1 MPPFIDI
8 RPALT
13 ALDTPVL
20 SRLYRECTPR
30 VLVVTDGLNFDPA
43 QGFGLSQFVNS
54 LRNGLVH
61 GMTPIVKTASRFAS
75 AGAEITGFNFN
86 DATHG
91 LSIGRYDVL
100 FLLGFNG
107 EGSSDLPQA
116 EVDTIARFM
125 QDGGGVF
132 ATGDHQTLGA
142 SLSGNIP
149 RVRQMRKWKNADAP
163 PHVSNTLRH
172 STNLSG
178 SDETEEFDDQSD
190 AQPQRL
196 YLNYQ
201 TVAGGTATIDRLAH
215 PLMQMVGRR
224 RVLEVFPDHPH
235 EGECRVPD
243 PLKGSFKL
251 DGNDV
256 LEWPADPVGAAV
268 SPEIVASS
276 VSHGDGFPSGPT
288 GPKLGLVPKLFAA
301 VAAYDGHRARVGRV
315 VTDATWHH
323 FININLD
330 GTDSPFTAFTT
341 AGGADTDAMTRMRR
355 YYVNLATWLMP
366 RKVRRCLR
374 FPLVLKELQ
383 RYPLFEELDLPRPPE
398 LTGPEVLRFGEQ
410 LAASL
415 SRHVPAFEA
424 LALAD
429 DALEDAFGAEQAA
442 KLRQESGQLTGG
454 FTVAELSQAALGGM
468 LVSMAAELE
477 KIKGPDEIEPHKTFE
492 GSAAEGARLGVARLL
507 EDRRKELRRLDG
519 LLEVLNG
526 RVTAAR

>member
-8 RPALT
+8 RPTLT
-13 ALDTPVL
+13 ALDTAVL
-20 SRLYRECTPR
+20 NRLYRECTPR
-30 VLVVTDGLNFDPA
+30 VLVVTDGLNFDPG

-86 DATHG
+86 DAAHG
-91 LSIGRYDVL
+91 LTISRYDVL

-107 EGSSDLPQA
+107 EGSSDLPQP

-178 SDETEEFDDQSD
+178 SDETEEFADQSD
-190 AQPQRL
+190 RLPQRL

-201 TVAGGTATIDRLAH
+201 TVAGGTAAIDRLAH
-215 PLMQMVGRR
+215 PLMQMVAPR

-235 EGECRVPD
+235 EGECRVPEV
-243 PLKGSFKL
+243 LKGSFPL
-251 DGNDV
+251 DGRDV
-256 LEWPADPVGAAV
+256 LEWPTDPVGAAV
-268 SPEIVASS
+268 APEIVASS
-276 VSHGDGFPSGPT
+276 VSHGDGFPSG
-288 GPKLGLVPKLFAA
+288 GKLGLVPKLFAA

-330 GTDSPFTAFTT
+330 GTGSPFTAFTT
-341 AGGADTDAMTRMRR
+341 AGGADTDALTRIRR

-374 FPLVLKELQ
+374 YSLVLKELQ

-429 DALEDAFGAEQAA
+429 DALEDAFGPEQAA
-442 KLRQESGQLTGG
+442 KLRQESDQLTGG
-454 FTVAELSQAALGGM
+454 FTVAELSQAALGGL
-468 LVSMAAELE
+468 LVSMATELE

-507 EDRRKELRRLDG
+507 EGRRKELRRLDG